1 MKATKGNMI
10 KFMIMTNRK
19 RLKGKS
25 TQSTKQ
31 TVHGNER

>member
-1 MKATKGNMI
+1 
-10 KFMIMTNRK
+10 MTNRK

-31 TVHGNER
+31 TVHGNERWTESQK